1 MILDLGGGT
10 ASGATRAGEP
20 PLGARAISFNPA
32 AVLNLAGVDVSHD
45 LQRAILEKLGF
56 AVQGTDIW
64 TISIPS
70 WRRDVEGSADIVE
83 EIIRIYGIDQ
93 VPSIRSEDSRVGKEG
108 VSTCRY
114 RWWPDN

>member
-70 WRRDVEGSADIVE
+70 WRRHVEDRADVVAK
-83 EIIRIYGIDQ
+83 IIRIYGIDK
-93 VPSIRSEDSRVGKEG
+93 VTPI
-108 VSTCRY
+108 
-114 RWWPDN
+114 P

>member
-1 MILDLGGGT
+1 MILDLCGGT

-20 PLGARAISFNPA
+20 PLGRRAISFDPA

-56 AVQGTDIW
+56 AVQGTGIW
-64 TISIPS
+64 TISILS

-83 EIIRIYGIDQ
+83 ELIRIYGIDPVHSIPFRH
-93 VPSIRSEDSRVGKEG
+93 VPTVTRTPRTDE
-108 VSTCRY
+108 
-114 RWWPDN
+114 